1 MPTKRV
7 LFFLGLFITVSMV
20 VIAAGC
26 GVISGS
32 GDLETHEMDYND
44 FTELEVGYAF
54 DAEIARADSFLVE
67 ITIDDNLYE
76 YLDISQSGDTLR
88 ISMEPGYVYTQAT
101 QRAVIH
107 LPDLERLELS
117 GASRGKVSDFTSS
130 HHLGIQVSGASEMDI
145 SGVSSGDVTLKISG
159 ASQVSGSFAMTDADF
174 ELSGASSVSLEGTA
188 SDIILD
194 LSGASTADLSD
205 FRVDNAQVDLSGA
218 SNVTVNASGR
228 LSGDLSGASRL
239 EYVGNPTLGDI
250 SASGGSSVSSK

>member
-1 MPTKRV
+1 MPLKKV
-7 LFFLGLFITVSMV
+7 LFPLALFLTLSVAVM
-20 VIAAGC
+20 AAGC

-32 GDLETHEMDYND
+32 GDLETHEMDYTD

-54 DAEIARADSFLVE
+54 DAEIIRADSFLVE

-117 GASRGKVSDFTSS
+117 GASRGSVSDFTSS
-130 HHLGIQVSGASEMDI
+130 QGLDIRVSGASQMDI
-145 SGVSSGDVTLKISG
+145 SGLRSGDATLKISG
-159 ASQVSGSFAMTDADF
+159 ASQVSGSFTMADADF
-174 ELSGASSVSLEGTA
+174 ELSGASSISLEGTA
-188 SDIILD
+188 ANISLD
-194 LSGASTADLSD
+194 LSGASTADLAD
-205 FRVDNAQVDLSGA
+205 FTVANAQVDLSGA
-218 SNVTVNASGR
+218 SNATVNASGR

-239 EYVGNPTLGDI
+239 EYLGKPTLGEI
-250 SASGGSSVSSK
+250 SASGGSSVSSQ

>member
-1 MPTKRV
+1 
-7 LFFLGLFITVSMV
+7 
-20 VIAAGC
+20 
-26 GVISGS
+26 
-32 GDLETHEMDYND
+32 
-44 FTELEVGYAF
+44 
-54 DAEIARADSFLVE
+54 
-67 ITIDDNLYE
+67 
-76 YLDISQSGDTLR
+76 
-88 ISMEPGYVYTQAT
+88 MEPGYVYTQAT

-117 GASRGKVSDFTSS
+117 GASRGKVRDFTSS